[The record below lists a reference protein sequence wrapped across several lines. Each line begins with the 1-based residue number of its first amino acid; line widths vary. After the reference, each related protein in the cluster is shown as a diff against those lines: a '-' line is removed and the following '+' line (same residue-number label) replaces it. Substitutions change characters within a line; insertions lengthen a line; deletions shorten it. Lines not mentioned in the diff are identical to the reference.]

1 MKILLAVDGSA
12 CSRRAVK
19 YVCRH
24 FAELGTR
31 SRLTLVN
38 ADPALPPGV
47 TRHLGAAD
55 VAAYHR
61 ENADWAL
68 RAARADLAKAQIAFK
83 EAVLV
88 GPVAEAIVEF
98 AREGRFQLVVMGSH
112 GYGALKGLLLGSVVT
127 KVLARAA
134 TPVLVVR

>member
-1 MKILLAVDGSA
+1 MKILLAVDGSPCA
-12 CSRRAVK
+12 RRAVR

-24 FAELGTR
+24 FGELGKP

-38 ADPALPPGV
+38 ADPPLPAGV

-55 VAAYHR
+55 VKRYHH
-61 ENADWAL
+61 ENGEWAL
-68 RAARADLAKAQIAFK
+68 RSARAELTKAQIPFK

-88 GPVAEAIVEF
+88 GAVAEAIVDY
-98 AREGRFQLVVMGSH
+98 AREGRYQLIVMGSH

-127 KVLARAA
+127 KVLARSA